1 MITTYYVPLKSLRMR
16 HALRQKGDQILSLTG
31 KGLQH
36 YWRWLLELIRVEI
49 ILNRKIFLT

>member
-31 KGLQH
+31 EGLQH